1 MWQVCAATGWSVEYV
16 LWGVNYPT
24 LILMLSDAPHYER
37 KPKGSVED
45 RDDIAGFFQSQL
57 K

>member
-1 MWQVCAATGWSVEYV
+1 MWQVCAATGWSVDYV
-16 LWGVNYPT
+16 LWGVNYQT
-24 LILMLSDAPHYER
+24 LILMLSDAPRYER
-37 KPKGSVED
+37 KPKDGADD